1 MTFFI
6 YCLYN
11 RYHFDI
17 KRKTRV
23 KVLHVL
29 NIFANRNFSVLEVE
43 KK

>member
-11 RYHFDI
+11 HFDI